1 MGVYILLLG
10 LGRGQ
15 TSYPAINWREPMVL
29 CNVIPPHLQSRL
41 LWRAGMPPKLKSDD
55 DASEDST
62 AYPGNSFN
70 LSIHVPR
77 ISYVQL
83 TVQRYF
89 HYPFS
94 PTPASLMNIAPAQC
108 AIIPHRKPQFSHTP
122 TWPISGIEY
131 EGKQYRY
138 IQHRRLIISLVL
150 EGQVDG

>member
-29 CNVIPPHLQSRL
+29 YHVIPPRLQSGL
-41 LWRAGMPPKLKSDD
+41 LWRSGMPPKLKSDD
-55 DASEDST
+55 VASEDCT

-70 LSIHVPR
+70 LSIYVPC

-89 HYPFS
+89 HYPFPS
-94 PTPASLMNIAPAQC
+94 TPVSFINCGSTMRN
-108 AIIPHRKPQFSHTP
+108 HTP
-122 TWPISGIEY
+122 QEATIFSYSDMADFWN
-131 EGKQYRY
+131 R
-138 IQHRRLIISLVL
+138 V
-150 EGQVDG
+150 